1 MMLARKELLKLVLL
15 QNSALLLS
23 SATWLWFFP
32 NSRLWTQLRLE
43 PVLIVAPFFA
53 LLLIAAGAM
62 AMRLFKPLREAQLWL
77 DQQLFSILKPQDA
90 LLIGLLT
97 GIAEELCFRGL
108 LQNSWGLLTASF
120 VFGLMHMP
128 GLQHWAYAVWACC
141 MGLVL
146 GLIYQYSDN
155 LLLVMAV
162 HVCNN
167 CLALWLWPRLRAAYI
182 QTPRSE

>member
-1 MMLARKELLKLVLL
+1 MMFARKELLKLVLL
-15 QNSALLLS
+15 QNSLLLLS
-23 SATWLWFFP
+23 SAAWLWFFP
-32 NSRLWTQLRLE
+32 NPRLWGQLKFELAL
-43 PVLIVAPFFA
+43 VLSPFLA
-53 LLLIAAGAM
+53 LLLIAAGAI

-90 LLIGLLT
+90 LFIGLLT

-108 LQNSWGLLTASF
+108 LQNSWGLLPASI

-128 GLQHWAYAVWACC
+128 GLQHWAYAVWASC

-146 GLIYQYSDN
+146 GLMYLYTDN

-162 HVCNN
+162 HVWNN
-167 CLALWLWPRLRAAYI
+167 CLALWLWPRLRTAYI
-182 QTPRSE
+182 KTPD